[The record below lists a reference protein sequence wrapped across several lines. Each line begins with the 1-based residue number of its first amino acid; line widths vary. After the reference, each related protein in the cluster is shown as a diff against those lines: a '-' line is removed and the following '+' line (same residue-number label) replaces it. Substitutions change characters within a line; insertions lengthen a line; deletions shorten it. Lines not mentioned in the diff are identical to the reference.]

1 MKNFEEIME
10 KVRADI
16 KMLAN
21 KYNTSESSIV
31 WMGNNKYAV
40 VTDDRKQFV
49 VTV

>member
-1 MKNFEEIME
+1 MKTFEEIME

-16 KMLAN
+16 KMLTN

-31 WMGNNKYAV
+31 WMGNNKYTV
-40 VTDDRKQFV
+40 VTDDGKQFV